1 MLVRELSQP
10 SPTVNTKEAMNLM
23 QEMWGQGSSSEK
35 PGFQIFQEPATAA
48 PKENIKPKFQIFE
61 EQPKPVETNTNTTA
75 SKAKFQVFQEPPV
88 TKNISS
94 AKKVPPKPK
103 FEIYVE
109 PPLAQQPEPAKAK
122 FEIFQDKENAKS
134 KPAPRVNIG
143 NCKHAL
149 IK

>member
-35 PGFQIFQEPATAA
+35 PGFQIFQEPT
-48 PKENIKPKFQIFE
+48 PKENTKPKFQIFE
-61 EQPKPVETNTNTTA
+61 EPKPVENNTA
-75 SKAKFQVFQEPPV
+75 SKAKFQVFQEPV

-94 AKKVPPKPK
+94 AKKEPPKPK

-109 PPLAQQPEPAKAK
+109 PPQPEPAMAK
-122 FEIFQDKENAKS
+122 FEIFQDKENTKS
-134 KPAPRVNIG
+134 KPAPRV
-143 NCKHAL
+143 AL
-149 IK
+149 GK